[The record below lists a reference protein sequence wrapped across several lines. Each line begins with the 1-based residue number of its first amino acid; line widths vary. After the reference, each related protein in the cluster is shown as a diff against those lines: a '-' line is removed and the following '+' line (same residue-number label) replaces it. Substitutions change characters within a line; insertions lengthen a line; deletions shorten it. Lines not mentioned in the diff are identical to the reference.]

1 LIVKGSSSNAQATTT
16 PKRPAKAAAPEV
28 AKDEEVAIG
37 QEVVER
43 LKSWC
48 YV

>member
-1 LIVKGSSSNAQATTT
+1 VKSSSSNAQATTT
-16 PKRPAKAAAPEV
+16 HKRL
-28 AKDEEVAIG
+28 AKDGRAPAVVEGEEVVLG
-37 QEVVER
+37 EEVIER

>member
-1 LIVKGSSSNAQATTT
+1 MTSSTDSSAKRRVNADLSATES
-16 PKRPAKAAAPEV
+16 ALDLEV
-28 AKDEEVAIG
+28 I
-37 QEVVER
+37 ER

>member
-1 LIVKGSSSNAQATTT
+1 VKSSSSNAQATTT
-16 PKRPAKAAAPEV
+16 HKRL
-28 AKDEEVAIG
+28 AKDGQAPAVVEGEVVLGEEVI
-37 QEVVER
+37 ER

>member
-1 LIVKGSSSNAQATTT
+1 VKSSSSSAQAATKSATKLSLSEEKT
-16 PKRPAKAAAPEV
+16 QG
-28 AKDEEVAIG
+28 EEVVLG
-37 QEVVER
+37 QEVIDR

>member
-1 LIVKGSSSNAQATTT
+1 VKSTSSHAQTTT
-16 PKRPAKAAAPEV
+16 TAKRAPKESLVEEKAQG
-28 AKDEEVAIG
+28 EEVELG
-37 QEVVER
+37 QEVIER

>member
-1 LIVKGSSSNAQATTT
+1 VKSSSSGAQAATKSATKLT
-16 PKRPAKAAAPEV
+16 LSEEKAQS
-28 AKDEEVAIG
+28 EEVVG
-37 QEVVER
+37 QEVIDR

>member
-1 LIVKGSSSNAQATTT
+1 MKSIRSNAQATAT
-16 PKRPAKAAAPEV
+16 PKPPAKEDDAREV
-28 AKDEEVAIG
+28 AESEEVALG
-37 QEVVER
+37 QEVIER

>member
-1 LIVKGSSSNAQATTT
+1 VKSSGSNASTAT
-16 PKRPAKAAAPEV
+16 KRATKLSLPIEKAQG
-28 AKDEEVAIG
+28 EEVALG
-37 QEVVER
+37 QEVVDR

>member
-1 LIVKGSSSNAQATTT
+1 VNSSSSNA
-16 PKRPAKAAAPEV
+16 PAPITKQI
-28 AKDEEVAIG
+28 AKDPQGKKLRVDEVVLG
-37 QEVVER
+37 QEVIER

>member
-1 LIVKGSSSNAQATTT
+1 MKSCSSNALATTT
-16 PKRPAKAAAPEV
+16 KRAPKAIHPEEKAQG
-28 AKDEEVAIG
+28 D
-37 QEVVER
+37 EVVLGLEVIER

>member
-1 LIVKGSSSNAQATTT
+1 VKSAISNAQA
-16 PKRPAKAAAPEV
+16 AATKQSAEETKPE
-28 AKDEEVAIG
+28 AEGEEVVIG
-37 QEVVER
+37 PEVVER